1 MRDVQYG
8 LRLFARNPTFTIVAL
23 LALALG
29 IGATTAMFSVVDT
42 VLLKPLPYPES
53 DRIVSIGLTG
63 FGPAQNAVALA
74 PDYLEWRARNHVF
87 EQMAA
92 YGSTDPTLTGDGEP
106 TVLKCG
112 SATQSFFRTF
122 RVQPMLGR
130 AFTLAED
137 QPGAAKVVLLTYGLW
152 QRRFGGARDI
162 LGKSLTLDGVPHTVI
177 GVLAPGFRFPAR
189 ASKPCCRWR

>member
-1 MRDVQYG
+1 MRELLQDVQYG

-53 DRIVSIGLTG
+53 ERMVSLGLTG
-63 FGPAQNAVALA
+63 FGPPQFAVTLA

-92 YGSTDPTLTGDGEP
+92 YGTKIPL
-106 TVLKCG
+106 
-112 SATQSFFRTF
+112 
-122 RVQPMLGR
+122 
-130 AFTLAED
+130 
-137 QPGAAKVVLLTYGLW
+137 
-152 QRRFGGARDI
+152 
-162 LGKSLTLDGVPHTVI
+162 
-177 GVLAPGFRFPAR
+177 
-189 ASKPCCRWR
+189 